1 MVQNTLKA
9 STCLADNLKL
19 LRGDMSQGDLAKK
32 VGLSKQSISNYE
44 NERRF
49 PKDDELAK
57 LASFFR
63 IEETDFFDPN
73 LDKKIKTIKK

>member
-9 STCLADNLKL
+9 STCLAENLKF
-19 LRGDMSQGDLAKK
+19 LRGEMSQSELGSKVDLT
-32 VGLSKQSISNYE
+32 KQSISNYE
-44 NERRF
+44 TETRF

-57 LASFFR
+57 LAAFFK

-73 LDKKIKTIKK
+73 LKKRVKKK